1 MQRFAELVLKFRIP
15 IILVTGLLT
24 GFFGWQMRHLR
35 VNSDLITY
43 LKPDDPAVQLFNR
56 IGEEYAGTAIAMI
69 GLEAEDVFEYQVLQT
84 VNRLTEAI
92 RQLPGVASVTSLTDV
107 LDIRS
112 VDGDL
117 EVGRLIDRHAIP
129 SDPEELRRIRDY
141 ALSKDMYN
149 GRLISSDGR
158 ITLIIARLQQKAD
171 KQSLAERIQ
180 QVAREQAPGYRL
192 YFSGLPMQMVEINDI
207 IIRDMVRLVPVVVVV
222 LMAMLYLSFRML
234 RGVALPLLTVLIST
248 VWALGLMS
256 LLGYELTIISNIM
269 PVLLIAIGSAYGIH
283 MLARYHEDIR
293 RARIGRED
301 FGGREQS
308 IRRSLSGV
316 GVAILLAGVTTLI
329 GFFSFAGAYLTSV
342 TQFGV
347 FTGIGVAFA
356 LLVSITFVPAIL
368 SMLPP
373 PAIRQTASG
382 KEANLLVPVL
392 EWVADFVLRR
402 ERWILAGSG
411 IVIAL
416 AVLGLPR
423 LHREVNLLEYF
434 PENTDIRRAED
445 MMRTHFGG
453 SNPIQIVVQ
462 GDMKHPFVLKEVR
475 TLEMFLETLP
485 DVSKP
490 QSVADL
496 ICEMNRV
503 MNGRYTVPDT
513 REGVANL
520 WFFIE
525 GESVLQQMV
534 NAEASE
540 GVIQANLGTMEMQR
554 VRRVVHAIDQYIRN
568 RADTVQIVVQ
578 RGRLPAQLWKQ
589 MVTEQIS
596 ERLALIAA
604 RYNTAPPDRHALQ
617 PVLLPAMSRSSM
629 KLRPELA
636 RELHD
641 LLKDYL
647 WMEAPVE
654 LPEAAVE
661 QVTKRLMLEL
671 GEGRLNSAEEFR
683 QIVTRLLPPAVQG
696 DADGIAET
704 ADAVWNMYQ
713 EMVSRER
720 GLRTL
725 ERLLPLF
732 PEALQRRSDFRD
744 DLLDALWLMNET
756 LIAVPP
762 DVARRAGMKG
772 EEVRFR
778 FRQSGMP
785 LIYTRLDDSLLRS
798 QLQSLAI
805 ALVLVTLILILQFRS
820 LSAGLIAVSPIVL
833 TVLMNFALMAYLN
846 VPLDNATMMI
856 ASIAIGIG
864 IDYAI
869 HFTHRFKTELGRR
882 PDARQALTTTLETTG
897 RAILIN
903 ALSVA
908 AGFIIL
914 IFAQLIPI
922 RQFGWLTAGTMFFSA
937 VGAMTFLPALIL
949 YSGDRHF
956 RNHGNR
962 S

>member
-1 MQRFAELVLKFRIP
+1 MQRFAVVVLKFRIP
-15 IILVTGLLT
+15 ILIVTLILTL
-24 GFFGWQMRHLR
+24 FFGWQMRHLR

-56 IGEEYAGTAIAMI
+56 IGEEYAGTAMAMI
-69 GLEAEDVFEYQVLQT
+69 GLEAEDVFTYDVLQT
-84 VNRLTEAI
+84 VNRLTEAL
-92 RQLPGVASVTSLTDV
+92 RQLPGVATVTSLTDV

-171 KQSLAERIQ
+171 KQALAEKIQ

-207 IIRDMVRLVPVVVVV
+207 IIRDMTRLVPVVVLV
-222 LMAMLYLSFRML
+222 LIGMLYFSFRML
-234 RGVALPLLTVLIST
+234 RGVALPLLTVMIST

-283 MLARYHEDIR
+283 MLARYNEDMR
-293 RARIGRED
+293 RHNINRHDTVGRW
-301 FGGREQS
+301 QS
-308 IRRSLSGV
+308 IRESLAEV
-316 GVAILLAGVTTLI
+316 GVPIILAGVTTLI

-356 LLVSITFVPAIL
+356 LLISITVVPAVL
-368 SMLPP
+368 AMLPP
-373 PAIRQTASG
+373 PPTRRTASG
-382 KEANLLVPVL
+382 REANMLVHFL
-392 EWVADFVLRR
+392 DWLADFVLRR
-402 ERWILAGSG
+402 EGWILAGSVV
-411 IVIAL
+411 VIGL
-416 AVLGLPR
+416 AVVGLPR

-434 PENTDIRRAED
+434 PRHTDIRRAED
-445 MMRTHFGG
+445 MMREHFGG
-453 SNPIQIVVQ
+453 SNPIQLVVQ
-462 GDMKHPFVLKEVR
+462 GDMKHPFVLKEAR
-475 TLEMFLETLP
+475 ELEKFLETLP

-534 NAEASE
+534 NPDASE
-540 GVIQANLGTMEMQR
+540 GIIQANLATMEMQQ
-554 VRRVVHAIDQYIRN
+554 VRRVVRAIDRYFRT
-568 RADTVQIVVQ
+568 RADSVRIVVRRDELPLALQRQVLADGIYWLIALDVARHGATVPDSAALLKAILQVIEPQDERLSKTLISELREKWLDFFLMESPVEIDDDAEVERLVGRLVRSLQARQIKNEAALSRALRRWLPRDQRDDVGAVEETVQIAWRMVQELVQKQRVQ
-578 RGRLPAQLWKQ
+578 R
-589 MVTEQIS
+589 
-596 ERLALIAA
+596 AA
-604 RYNTAPPDRHALQ
+604 
-617 PVLLPAMSRSSM
+617 
-629 KLRPELA
+629 
-636 RELHD
+636 
-641 LLKDYL
+641 
-647 WMEAPVE
+647 
-654 LPEAAVE
+654 
-661 QVTKRLMLEL
+661 
-671 GEGRLNSAEEFR
+671 
-683 QIVTRLLPPAVQG
+683 
-696 DADGIAET
+696 
-704 ADAVWNMYQ
+704 
-713 EMVSRER
+713 
-720 GLRTL
+720 
-725 ERLLPLF
+725 ERLL
-732 PEALQRRSDFRD
+732 ALLPDSLQQNPDFRD
-744 DLLDALWLMNET
+744 DVRDDLWMMNET
-756 LIAVPP
+756 YIAVSP
-762 DVARRAGMKG
+762 DDARRAGVDG
-772 EEVRFR
+772 ERVRLQ

-785 LIYTRLDDSLLRS
+785 LIYTRLDDSLMRS

-805 ALVLVTLILILQFRS
+805 ALLLVTLILMVQFRS
-820 LSAGLIAVSPIVL
+820 LLAGLIAVSPIVL

-869 HFTHRFKTELGRR
+869 HFTSRFKMEFGRQG
-882 PDARQALTTTLETTG
+882 DGRQALATTLETTG

-908 AGFIIL
+908 SGFIIL
-914 IFAQLIPI
+914 VFAQLIPI
-922 RQFGWLTAGTMFFSA
+922 RQFGWLTASTMFFSA

-956 RNHGNR
+956 RNHGN